1 MVCNNI
7 PMDTISLAVSTMEM
21 ISASAD
27 DKAGKDAA
35 RKGHSE
41 AEQQKFPVIDTVDA
55 NYLRGSGEKDV

>member
-1 MVCNNI
+1 
-7 PMDTISLAVSTMEM
+7 MEHPRL
-21 ISASAD
+21 
-27 DKAGKDAA
+27 KDAA